1 MSVKNQ
7 NGQLKKF
14 WPKTTI
20 CFVCFFADGSE
31 KLFDFK
37 PYLKKRPYEPLKD
50 FGKFSK
56 ARVAGDSVI
65 WDDGI
70 DIAPEELY
78 EKSIEA

>member
-1 MSVKNQ
+1 MIDEPKWTVKEVSVED
-7 NGQLKKF
+7 GYILRLL
-14 WPKTTI
+14 
-20 CFVCFFADGSE
+20 FADGTR
-31 KLFDFK
+31 KTFDFK
-37 PYLKKRPYEPLKD
+37 PYLDKKPYGVLKD

-78 EKSIEA
+78 EKSV

>member
-1 MSVKNQ
+1 MIEESKWVVKKVSVED
-7 NGQLKKF
+7 GYVLRLL
-14 WPKTTI
+14 
-20 CFVCFFADGSE
+20 FADGGE

-37 PYLKKRPYEPLKD
+37 PYLEKKPYESLKD
-50 FGKFSK
+50 YDKFSK

-78 EKSIEA
+78 EKSIKA

>member
-1 MSVKNQ
+1 M
-7 NGQLKKF
+7 
-14 WPKTTI
+14 
-20 CFVCFFADGSE
+20 
-31 KLFDFK
+31 FDFK